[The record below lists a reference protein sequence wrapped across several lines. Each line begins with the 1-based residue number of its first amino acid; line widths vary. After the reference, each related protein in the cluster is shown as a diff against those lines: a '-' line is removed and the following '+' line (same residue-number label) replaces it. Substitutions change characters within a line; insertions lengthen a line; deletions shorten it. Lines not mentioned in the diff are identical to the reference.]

1 MGRLD
6 DFYEEAWQFYR
17 KPIKGFSRSL
27 IRRYDKFLVDRGLL
41 DSTSKLVIKTPSE
54 IQLEKYPPKSTT
66 NILSKPKKIAF
77 IHEEVAHVSGGRYYS
92 FFLISALLE
101 MGHSVTVYTNRKP
114 VYSEDFEKYKK
125 PKFRI
130 VASVGSQLVSAEAK
144 ADLYIGSPIHGAI
157 AAIKLAKKYNKPAF
171 TLVFDPV
178 PMVRKYSN
186 ERGWTAF
193 DKLAKMTKESDAKIL
208 SLCNETTKWICSW
221 LNKRP
226 EEVYPVYPCINS
238 KVLDEKKRNFKR
250 QKYAIFISRIVD
262 RKRFEDTIKAIK
274 KAGVKLKVI
283 TTLGG
288 SSAQEIVKKHK
299 ATKLVDFHI
308 GVDDATKFDM
318 IRKSS
323 VVINSSIFEGFGM
336 YVAEAV
342 ATGTPFVG
350 YDYPTFREIEE
361 YSGAK
366 NFYFAK
372 PKDYKDLSKKL
383 DKALEEKKI
392 GKQSDMFDFERMVE
406 RLGNI

>member
-1 MGRLD
+1 MDRLE

-17 KPIKGFSRSL
+17 KPIKGFSKSL

-41 DSTSKLVIKTPSE
+41 NSTSKLVVSNPSDIE
-54 IQLEKYPPKSTT
+54 LEKYPPSTTT

-130 VASVGSQLVSAEAK
+130 VASVGSQLVSTEAK
-144 ADLYIGSPIHGAI
+144 ADIYIGSPIHGAI

-193 DKLAKMTKESDAKIL
+193 DQLEKITKQSDAKII
-208 SLCNETTKWICSW
+208 SLCNETTRWICSW

-226 EEVYPVYPCINS
+226 EDVYPVYPCINS
-238 KVLDEKKRNFKR
+238 RVLDDKKRNYKR

-262 RKRFEDTIKAIK
+262 RKRFEDTIIAVK
-274 KAGVKLKVI
+274 KANVKLKVI

-288 SSAQEIVKKHK
+288 SAAQEIVKKHN
-299 ATKLVDFHI
+299 ATKLVDFYI
-308 GVDDATKFDM
+308 GVDDTTKFDM

-372 PKDYKDLSKKL
+372 RKDPDDLAEKL
-383 DKALEEKKI
+383 TQALKEKRFE
-392 GKQSDMFDFERMVE
+392 KQSKLFHFERMVE
-406 RLGNI
+406 RLGRI